1 MPERQGKSKR
11 TSFSTNLDPFFAQE
25 VGGGVQ
31 HVGGVRGV
39 VVRVGRV
46 VAGLHELQPRAQRRL
61 RAVEE
66 LAHAEACE
74 DLQAEVRQRSAEDH
88 TRDQLTGQHMLER
101 RECQIYSMCISS

>member
-1 MPERQGKSKR
+1 MYKLGDMLKTQEL
-11 TSFSTNLDPFFAQE
+11 TNLDPFFAQE

-46 VAGLHELQPRAQRRL
+46 VAGLHELQPGAQRRL

-66 LAHAEACE
+66 LAHAEARE
-74 DLQAEVRQRSAEDH
+74 DLQAEVSQRSAEDH
-88 TRDQLTGQHMLER
+88 TRDQLTGQHILER
-101 RECQIYSMCISS
+101 RECQIYSICISS